1 MIKRFLWLLFFGVG
15 LTISAQKSQ
24 TYTLNAQKSIGT
36 SYITQH
42 VKVDSLKN
50 NPFIG
55 FSVVLKGENI
65 NTKID
70 KVYYKSVDSNWQI
83 LMADENNDEKN
94 AWYALVFLNEDIKET
109 QLKIDFTTPA
119 NLESIKLNFYF
130 PDDTENLLKKYNISS
145 ANVKSQKVDAN
156 CGCPRPTTIT
166 RQGWCPDGSCYD
178 NPNPVATDV
187 KFLIVHHTAGSNT
200 SSDWAAVVRS
210 IWNYHVYTRGWD
222 DIGYNFLIDTSGNIY
237 EGRADDTRGAH
248 FSGHN
253 SETSGMALLGTFT
266 SVTPSSTMLYA
277 LEDMLVW
284 KCCGKD
290 INPLATAY
298 HASSGLTLN
307 IISGHR
313 DGGATE
319 CPGDKVYELLP
330 TIRNS
335 VDSQLTS
342 CALDVDDEFAKNF
355 VVYPNPFTDKVNILL
370 NNAIVTD
377 LEISCYDLHGRL
389 IFSTTKSDSSNKVEL
404 DVSNLSSGM
413 YILRLTSDEKQ
424 TYTKLIKN

>member
-1 MIKRFLWLLFFGVG
+1 MIKRFLWLLSFSVSI
-15 LTISAQKSQ
+15 TIFAQKSQ
-24 TYTLNAQKSIGT
+24 TYTLSVQKSIGA

-42 VKVDSLKN
+42 VKVDSLKS

-55 FSVVLKGENI
+55 FSVALKGVSI

-70 KVYYKSVDSNWQI
+70 KVYFKNSDNEWQV
-83 LMADENNDEKN
+83 LMPDENNDEKN
-94 AWYALVFLNEDIKET
+94 AWYALVFLSEDILET

-130 PDDTENLLKKYNISS
+130 PDDTENLLKKYNIGS
-145 ANVKSQKVDAN
+145 ANVKSQKILSD

-178 NPNPVATDV
+178 NPNPAATDV

-200 SSDWAAVVRS
+200 SNDWAAVVRS

-222 DIGYNFLIDTSGNIY
+222 DIGYNFLIDTNGNIY

-253 SETSGMALLGTFT
+253 SETSGMALMGTFT

-277 LEDMLVW
+277 LEGLLVW
-284 KCCGKD
+284 KCCDKEID
-290 INPLATAY
+290 PLTTAY

-307 IISGHR
+307 TISGHR

-342 CALDVDDEFAKNF
+342 CALGVDDEFAKNF
-355 VVYPNPFTDKVNILL
+355 VVYPNPFTDTVTILL

-377 LEISCYDLHGRL
+377 LEINCYDLHGRL
-389 IFSTTKSDSSNKVEL
+389 IFSRIKSDSSNKVEL
-404 DVSNLSSGM
+404 DVSNLSSGL
-413 YILRLTSDEKQ
+413 YVLRLASDEKQ

>member
-1 MIKRFLWLLFFGVG
+1 MIKRFLWLLSFSVSI
-15 LTISAQKSQ
+15 TIFAQKSQ
-24 TYTLNAQKSIGT
+24 TYTLSVQKSIGA

-42 VKVDSLKN
+42 VKVDSLKS

-55 FSVVLKGENI
+55 FSVALKGVSI

-70 KVYYKSVDSNWQI
+70 KVYFKNSDNEWQV
-83 LMADENNDEKN
+83 LMPDENNDEKN
-94 AWYALVFLNEDIKET
+94 AWYALVFLSEDILET

-130 PDDTENLLKKYNISS
+130 PDDTENLLKKYNIGS
-145 ANVKSQKVDAN
+145 ANVKSQKILSD

-178 NPNPVATDV
+178 NPNPAATDV

-200 SSDWAAVVRS
+200 SNDWAAVVRS

-222 DIGYNFLIDTSGNIY
+222 DIGYNFLIDTNGNIY

-253 SETSGMALLGTFT
+253 SETSGMALMGTFT

-277 LEDMLVW
+277 LEGLLVW
-284 KCCGKD
+284 KCCDRGID
-290 INPLATAY
+290 PSTTAY
-298 HASSGLTLN
+298 HASSGLILN
-307 IISGHR
+307 TISGHR

-342 CALDVDDEFAKNF
+342 CALGVDDEFGKNF
-355 VVYPNPFTDKVNILL
+355 TIFPNPFTDKVNILL
-370 NNAIVTD
+370 DNNIVTD
-377 LEISCYDLHGRL
+377 LEINCYDLHGRL
-389 IFSTTKSDSSNKVEL
+389 IFSTTKSDSSNEMEL

-413 YILRLTSDEKQ
+413 YILRLASDEKQ